1 MKSIMESHN
10 DGEVWGLAEGP
21 MGNIVSTGDDNKA
34 MIWDPK
40 ERKCVKKMMIT
51 SDERKVKGAS
61 SQSTKPS
68 SQQARA
74 VAFFNNCCV
83 VACNDG
89 CVRIKGMD
97 GSDQKVIT
105 DSK

>member
-40 ERKCVKKMMIT
+40 
-51 SDERKVKGAS
+51 
-61 SQSTKPS
+61 
-68 SQQARA
+68 
-74 VAFFNNCCV
+74 
-83 VACNDG
+83 
-89 CVRIKGMD
+89 
-97 GSDQKVIT
+97 
-105 DSK
+105 